1 MIRWSPATRRMARA
15 GRRDETPRDAHK
27 QPDLAVARQA
37 IGTFFAVQAQRWADG
52 QSEADPIRT
61 RLMDAVRL
69 SFSSSDWTPTDPDV
83 EGARAAMVTDWE
95 HKQEDVVSDWLVP
108 LWATTRG
115 VLFAFSSLL
124 EAAALRMHWHVRA
137 GKEAGWYLAH
147 KAPDFG
153 PMSVPLYL
161 RGWGA
166 LRDELGRT
174 DWTSYRKAVEHAASV
189 RSSAPLALRCALSY
203 AFPTEHRWAVEDAQ
217 ACVTTEKFPGFGAR
231 LLPIDD
237 ADLSVQL
244 ARSCPTWALEREHLY
259 TLVDALGESAVGPL
273 EVLLDRCVSEG
284 ASSRGTVAR
293 ALSLI
298 ETDTAASV
306 LARYSED
313 PEVQRA
319 LEEDVAESPLSDDVL
334 EEIRQQV
341 VQGFDNREV
350 MFDWILGNHPRQL
363 GMDQQEYEVLLGLA
377 INDAFAAK
385 AKEMQTWPS
394 LTDCDRLRVAFDALD
409 KQGIVALENPGLTQT
424 DCTPYA
430 ASIAVVRDE
439 LAGDGAAHGYCF
451 FTWNDMARAIDGD
464 GLSLAYGTFKEES
477 PEPEP
482 ATPARC
488 PICDGR
494 GWIPPTDPTQFP
506 TPCSCRN
513 TQAIAT
519 AAPTA
524 PPTLGQ
530 KVGAA
535 VLQACLDAGLEAEW
549 TGQPEDFVELPKF
562 RWQRRLVVTHESD
575 IRDFL
580 DSWELEIRAGYTAT
594 NELLEALE
602 VRAADWFETFS
613 DFGPELRERLR
624 AHTERFIQ
632 EEQLRESEWTEPTVN
647 DRITGAFDEL
657 NGQGVLACEC
667 LGLTIQDGWGY
678 GSLRASLEHR
688 GVAFFHHEDVIDA
701 VGGLGLLVAF
711 GAIGVDAG
719 EDDVAT
725 SALGRQIA
733 SALER
738 NGVRCSWSG
747 TISERIRVEPF
758 DWRKRRW
765 TVAPTYERVEVVPA
779 VPKRPSLLSRILG
792 GGAASPSKPDE
803 IGSNVS
809 ALKSGAVVRAVRDE
823 NGFNVRRARQ
833 MRAAWKALGNKGDA
847 QVGHVGIPHVFV
859 RAGEFTSMAPQLASL
874 NLREEKNEIVRRAA
888 RSKGPPEG
896 TA

>member
-15 GRRDETPRDAHK
+15 GRRDETPRDAHA

-37 IGTFFAVQAQRWADG
+37 VSTFFAVQAQRWADG
-52 QSEADPIRT
+52 QSEADPIRA

-69 SFSSSDWTPTDPDV
+69 SFSSSDWVPTAPDV

-108 LWATTRG
+108 LWAATRG
-115 VLFAFSSLL
+115 VMFALSSLL

-153 PMSVPLYL
+153 PMSFPLYL

-166 LRDELGRT
+166 LRDGLGRT

-217 ACVTTEKFPGFGAR
+217 ACLTAEKFPGFGAR

-244 ARSCPTWALEREHLY
+244 ARACPTWALEREHLY
-259 TLVDALGESAVGPL
+259 TLVDALGEGAVGPL

-298 ETDTAASV
+298 ETDAAASV

-319 LEEDVAESPLSDDVL
+319 LEEDVAESPLSDDVR

-350 MFDWILGNHPRQL
+350 MFDWILNGHPRQL
-363 GMDQQEYEVLLGLA
+363 GIDQQEYEVLVGRA
-377 INDAFAAK
+377 IRDAFAAK

-424 DCTPYA
+424 DSTPYA

-464 GLSLAYGTFKEES
+464 GLSLAYGTFREES
-477 PEPEP
+477 PEP
-482 ATPARC
+482 
-488 PICDGR
+488 
-494 GWIPPTDPTQFP
+494 
-506 TPCSCRN
+506 
-513 TQAIAT
+513 
-519 AAPTA
+519 APTA
-524 PPTLGQ
+524 RPTLGQ

-535 VLQACLDAGLEAEW
+535 VLQACLDAGLEAAW
-549 TGQPEDFVELPKF
+549 TGQPEDFVALPRF

-580 DSWELEIRAGYTAT
+580 ESWELEIRPGYTAA
-594 NELLEALE
+594 NEMLEALE

-613 DFGPELRERLR
+613 DFGPELRERLH

-632 EEQLRESEWTEPTVN
+632 EERLRESTWAEPTVN

-667 LGLTIQDGWGY
+667 LGLTLQDGWGY
-678 GSLRASLEHR
+678 AALQASPEHR

-711 GAIGVDAG
+711 GAIGIETG

-725 SALGRQIA
+725 AALGRQIA

-779 VPKRPSLLSRILG
+779 VPKRPSLLSRIFG

-803 IGSNVS
+803 IESNVS
-809 ALKSGAVVRAVRDE
+809 ALESGAVVRAVRDE
-823 NGFNVRRARQ
+823 NGFDLRRARQ
-833 MRAAWKALGNKGDA
+833 MRAAWKMLGNKGEA